1 MDTKDRRALLH
12 AAPRPGS
19 QALDYVISLGGGVSH
34 AVHPAPLSVLLR
46 YVPDKRIVE
55 PPSFMAY
62 LKALDEAPL
71 ASVEAVGVAILED
84 VSNEVVPRWLQ
95 VLVSAESDDPQY
107 TVLLEDRQPKWDN
120 PALLSRL
127 KRF

>member
-1 MDTKDRRALLH
+1 MDIKDRRALLH
-12 AAPRPGS
+12 AIPRPGS
-19 QALDYVISLGGGVSH
+19 QALDYVVSLGGGVSH
-34 AVHPAPLSVLLR
+34 AVHPAPLSILLR
-46 YVPDKRIVE
+46 YVPDKWIVP
-55 PPSFMAY
+55 PPSFLAY
-62 LKALDEAPL
+62 LKALDDVPL
-71 ASVEAVGVAILED
+71 ASVEAIGVAILED
-84 VSNEVVPRWLQ
+84 VSDEVVPRWLQ

>member
-1 MDTKDRRALLH
+1 METNDRRARLGTS
-12 AAPRPGS
+12 PRPGDHG
-19 QALDYVISLGGGVSH
+19 LDYVVSLGGGISH
-34 AVHPAPLSVLLR
+34 PTYPVPLSILLR
-46 YVPDKRIVE
+46 YVPDRWIVQ
-55 PPSFMAY
+55 PPSFEAY
-62 LKALDEAPL
+62 LAALADSPL